1 MRLVSG
7 NLKYLGYSFLCIAFI
22 ATLLSCERRE
32 VEEMP
37 KNSDLKQLDLD
48 EYRWKNRLVLI
59 FAPSNE
65 YRFYLEQKS
74 EFEVKSDELEDRD
87 IIVFELLEAGISRIA
102 EIPLNN
108 EQQSLLRKKF
118 EVIDD
123 FVFILIGKDGTVKLR
138 AKEPVST
145 NDLFSLIDSMPM
157 RKEEMRRKESQ
168 SRNKH

>member
-7 NLKYLGYSFLCIAFI
+7 NLKYLRYSFVCIAFI

-32 VEEMP
+32 VEGMSKDSEL
-37 KNSDLKQLDLD
+37 KKIDLV

-59 FAPSNE
+59 FAPSIE
-65 YRFYLEQKS
+65 DSFYLKQKS
-74 EFEVKSDELEDRD
+74 EFKGKLAELEERD
-87 IIVFELLEAGISRIA
+87 IITIELLEASISTIA

-108 EQQSLLRKKF
+108 GQQSFLRKKF

-138 AKEPVST
+138 ANELVSSE
-145 NDLFSLIDSMPM
+145 DLFSLIDSMPM
-157 RKEEMRRKESQ
+157 RKEEMRRKAGQ
-168 SRNKH
+168 YRNEN